1 MLFGL
6 AFILIPGPFTELCG
20 EDLTEG
26 GLNITR
32 LLGAAFIG
40 FAVLTW
46 QAREANDSRA
56 RRAILLAFLISFSLG
71 FIISLISQVTVAL
84 NAIGWSTVVIY
95 LLFAA
100 AYGYFQFKQPE

>member
-1 MLFGL
+1 
-6 AFILIPGPFTELCG
+6 
-20 EDLTEG
+20 
-26 GLNITR
+26 
-32 LLGAAFIG
+32 
-40 FAVLTW
+40 
-46 QAREANDSRA
+46 
-56 RRAILLAFLISFSLG
+56 LAFLISFSLG